1 LTANPIFP
9 TPFDPAISDGK
20 RGRLVGKL
28 ILILG
33 GARSGKSAFAEELA
47 KDHKRVAYI
56 ATALV
61 ADGEMRRRVAL
72 HRKRRPKNWVTYE
85 ANAKLDSVIRK
96 AAKSATL
103 VLVDCMTLYLSNTMM
118 TASGRRRSQEA
129 VLKDVEGICRASN
142 SMGAHVVVV
151 SNEVGLGIVPD
162 TPLGR
167 EFRDLQGRA
176 NQTIARAADEVYF
189 VVAGIPQRI
198 K

>member
-1 LTANPIFP
+1 M
-9 TPFDPAISDGK
+9 
-20 RGRLVGKL
+20 GKL

-33 GARSGKSAFAEELA
+33 GARSGKSSFAEKLA
-47 KDHKRVAYI
+47 KGHRRVAYI

-61 ADGEMRRRVAL
+61 ADDEMRRRVAF

-85 ANAKLDSVIRK
+85 ARANLGAVIRK
-96 AAKSATL
+96 AAKSATF

-129 VLKDVEGICRASN
+129 VLKDVEGICRASM
-142 SMGAHVVVV
+142 SMGADVVVV

-162 TPLGR
+162 TALGR

-176 NQTIARAADEVYF
+176 NQIVARAADEVYF

>member
-1 LTANPIFP
+1 M
-9 TPFDPAISDGK
+9 
-20 RGRLVGKL
+20 GKL
-28 ILILG
+28 ILVLG

-61 ADGEMRRRVAL
+61 ADDEMRRRVAF
-72 HRKRRPKNWVTYE
+72 HRKRRPRTWVTYE

-96 AAKSATL
+96 AAKAATL

-118 TASGRRRSQEA
+118 TASGRQHSHEA
-129 VLKDVEGICRASN
+129 IFKDVEGICKASR
-142 SMGAHVVVV
+142 SVGADVVVV
-151 SNEVGLGIVPD
+151 SNEIGMGIVPD

-167 EFRDLQGRA
+167 KFRDLQGCA
-176 NQTIARAADEVYF
+176 NQTIARAADEVYLI
-189 VVAGIPQRI
+189 VAGIPQRI

>member
-1 LTANPIFP
+1 M
-9 TPFDPAISDGK
+9 GE
-20 RGRLVGKL
+20 L

-47 KDHKRVAYI
+47 KRHKRVAYV
-56 ATALV
+56 ATACV
-61 ADGEMRRRVAL
+61 ADDEMRRRVAL

-85 ANAKLDSVIRK
+85 ASAGLDSAIRK
-96 AAKSATL
+96 AAKAAPL
-103 VLVDCMTLYLSNTMM
+103 VLVDCITLYLSNAIMA
-118 TASGRRRSQEA
+118 ASGRRLSHEA
-129 VLKDVEGICRASN
+129 VLKDLEGVCRASK
-142 SMGAHVVVV
+142 SVGADVLMV
-151 SNEVGLGIVPD
+151 SNEVGMGIVPD

-176 NQTIARAADEVYF
+176 NQIIARAADEVYF